1 MFDPEYAEDDG
12 EVLAECMFTS
22 DFEDEK
28 LKRAYMSNG
37 NDEECERILQ
47 LCSIALLALS
57 IYSSCLNKSS
67 DTSLDKS
74 YGKSDSTEIYH
85 TIVSDDS
92 LVTAIWHDTGE
103 GGTAP
108 DIDCVVK
115 FKSEDGKLHEEHR
128 PLLQLAHPN
137 DDYSHHEVQKIVS
150 LDDEYGSR
158 SYIFFLS
165 AKVGSNEYVHDI
177 VAFEISGDSL
187 RYLYNYKID

>member
-1 MFDPEYAEDDG
+1 MRNGKRMF
-12 EVLAECMFTS
+12 
-22 DFEDEK
+22 
-28 LKRAYMSNG
+28 
-37 NDEECERILQ
+37 Q

-57 IYSSCLNKSS
+57 ICSSCLDKSS
-67 DTSLDKS
+67 DTSLNKS
-74 YGKSDSTEIYH
+74 SGKSDSIETYH
-85 TIVSDDS
+85 SIISDDS

-115 FKSEDGKLHEEHR
+115 FKSADGKLHEEHR
-128 PLLQLAHPN
+128 PLLRLAHPN

-150 LDDEYGSR
+150 LDDEYGNR
-158 SYIFFLS
+158 SYVFFLS
-165 AKVGSNEYVHDI
+165 AKVGSNEYARDI

>member
-1 MFDPEYAEDDG
+1 MRN
-12 EVLAECMFTS
+12 V
-22 DFEDEK
+22 K
-28 LKRAYMSNG
+28 
-37 NDEECERILQ
+37 RILQ
-47 LCSIALLALS
+47 LCSIAMLALY
-57 IYSSCLNKSS
+57 IYSSCLNKSD

-74 YGKSDSTEIYH
+74 YGKSDSTKTYH

-115 FKSEDGKLHEEHR
+115 FKSEDGELHEDHR
-128 PLLQLAHPN
+128 PLLRLAHPD

-150 LDDEYGSR
+150 IDNEYGNR
-158 SYIFFLS
+158 SYVFFLS
-165 AKVGSNEYVHDI
+165 AKVGSNEYAHNI
-177 VAFEISGDSL
+177 VAFEIVGDSL